1 MYSLAH
7 RILKKLNPEIA
18 HNLSIQGL
26 KMGLYP
32 KVNFKNINI
41 LEQTIWGRRFQTP
54 IGLSA
59 GFDKNAEVIKPILNL
74 GFSFTELGTVTPLPQ
89 KGNPKPRIFR
99 FPKHQALVNSLGF
112 NNKGLDN
119 FERNIVNSNTN
130 ENFQDK
136 IIGINIGNNKETKEI
151 IYDLEKLFD
160 RLYRLGDYIVI
171 NLSSPNTPGL
181 RDNLKSHSFEKIVN
195 HLHKLRDKN
204 NSKIPILFKIS
215 PDISEQE
222 KKDIALI
229 SLANDVDGLILT
241 NTSIDK
247 STIGVEI
254 NGGISGRPL
263 FYRSNK
269 IIRDFYTLTSGKI
282 KIIGVGGIFTAN
294 DILMKMKLGASLV
307 QLYSSFTYEGPYH
320 IKKITL
326 DLIAL
331 IQQQG
336 FRNISEVI
344 GQHS

>member
-7 RILKKLNPEIA
+7 WILKNLNPETA

-26 KMGLYP
+26 RLGLYP
-32 KVNFKNINI
+32 KVKFKNTNI

-59 GFDKNAEVIKPILNL
+59 GFDKNAEVIKPILNM

-89 KGNPKPRIFR
+89 KGNPMPRIFR
-99 FPKHQALVNSLGF
+99 FPKHQALINSLGF
-112 NNKGLDN
+112 NNKGLN
-119 FERNIVNSNTN
+119 HFERNVANTN
-130 ENFQDK
+130 TSENFQDK
-136 IIGINIGNNKETKEI
+136 IIGINIGNNKETREI
-151 IYDLEKLFD
+151 IEDLEKLFD

-181 RDNLKSHSFEKIVN
+181 RDNLKSQSFEKIVN
-195 HLHKLRDKN
+195 HLHKLREKN

-247 STIGVEI
+247 STLGVEM
-254 NGGISGRPL
+254 NGGLSGRPL
-263 FYRSNK
+263 FYKSNK

-294 DILMKMKLGASLV
+294 DILTKMKLGASLV
-307 QLYSSFTYEGPYH
+307 QLYSSFTYQGPYH

-326 DLIAL
+326 DLMAL

-336 FRNISEVI
+336 YRNISEVI